1 MHNGALAQW
10 CLLVYIFGDEPGPS
24 NNDKSKKRVFRWRKA
39 EPPQF
44 HRDVVEDSFSPV
56 PEDFAE
62 WTPLRFFKQFWDD
75 EIMDMVV
82 TQTNLYSV
90 QKSGSIIN
98 ITKEEIEQFIGIQML
113 MSIVKLPQYEMYWS
127 AETRYEPIAS
137 TLSLKRYKK
146 LRQYLHVVDNN
157 GREKEENKGDKCL
170 KIKPLLQAV
179 RKYCMKIEPEIS
191 HSIDEQII
199 PAKTKRSGSVRQY
212 NLKKPHK

>member
-44 HRDVVEDSFSPV
+44 RRDVVEDSFSPV

-157 GREKEENKGDKCL
+157 GRKKEENKGDKCL

-191 HSIDEQII
+191 HSNDEQII
-199 PAKTKRSGSVRQY
+199 PAKTKRSDSVRQY